1 MKKIL
6 VTILLILTCYGCTEL
21 DKLTEEIPKS
31 STLTFNVNWKDIT
44 ATKSIDETMIE
55 DAVSKGYKLYLGIIK
70 NSEMVKG
77 GIVKCT
83 QQKEISYKTSSSV
96 LFTIAETDYTDYQAY
111 IYIDKDGDEKYNIT
125 GFEAIAGKLNIT
137 ANSTPQ
143 TVDMT
148 VEIK

>member
-55 DAVSKGYKLYLGIIK
+55 DAVSKGYKLYLLKFRRTFCFVDIIK
-70 NSEMVKG
+70 SMVR
-77 GIVKCT
+77 V
-83 QQKEISYKTSSSV
+83 
-96 LFTIAETDYTDYQAY
+96 
-111 IYIDKDGDEKYNIT
+111 
-125 GFEAIAGKLNIT
+125 
-137 ANSTPQ
+137 
-143 TVDMT
+143 
-148 VEIK
+148 